1 MTVLVTGG
9 AGYIGSHA
17 ALALLDAG
25 RKVVVL
31 DNLSQG
37 HRWAVPAGA
46 AFVEGDC
53 GDYELVRK
61 LVADHDVKAIMHF
74 AGSIIVP
81 ESVVYP
87 LDYYYNN
94 TVNSRALA
102 QAAVDAGIRYFIFS
116 STAGVYGEPA
126 KTPILED
133 FPSKPIS
140 PYGTSKMMTEKML
153 ADASVAHD
161 MNYVALRYFNVAGAD
176 PEGRAGQTSRKA
188 THLIK
193 IASQAA
199 TGVRS
204 HLEIYGEDYETPDG
218 TCIRDY
224 IHVSDLA
231 NAHVLALE
239 YLENGGES
247 DVMNCGY
254 GRGFSVK
261 EVISAVKE
269 VSGVDFP
276 VKLAERRPGDPAA
289 LIAGADRVREKLGWE
304 PKHDDLEMI
313 VRHALDWEESLKTRQ
328 VVDAA

>member
-37 HRWAVPAGA
+37 YRWAVPENAV
-46 AFVEGDC
+46 FVEGDC
-53 GDYELVRK
+53 GDIDLVNQIIRE
-61 LVADHDVKAIMHF
+61 HGITAIMHF

-81 ESVVYP
+81 ESVMYP

-102 QAAVDAGIRYFIFS
+102 QAAVDSGVKHFIFS
-116 STAGVYGEPA
+116 STAGVYGEPE

-153 ADASVAHD
+153 QDSTVAYD
-161 MNYVALRYFNVAGAD
+161 LNYVALRYFNVAGAD
-176 PEGRAGQTSRKA
+176 PSGRAGQTSRKA

-199 TGVRS
+199 SGSRS
-204 HLEIYGEDYETPDG
+204 HLDVFGDDYPTHDG

-231 NAHVLALE
+231 DAHVLALK
-239 YLENGGES
+239 YLEDGGES

-254 GRGFSVK
+254 GSGFSVY
-261 EVISAVKE
+261 EVINAVKR
-269 VSGVDFP
+269 VSGADFP

-289 LIAGADRVREKLGWE
+289 LIAGADRIRAKLGWS
-304 PKHDDLEMI
+304 PKYDNLDVI
-313 VRHALDWEESLKTRQ
+313 VEHALAWEESLKLRETT
-328 VVDAA
+328 AA

>member
-17 ALALLDAG
+17 ALALLDGG
-25 RKVVVL
+25 RNVVVL

-37 HRWAVPAGA
+37 YRWAVPTGA

-53 GDYELVRK
+53 GDYDLVRR
-61 LVADHDVKAIMHF
+61 VISEHDVTAIMHF

-81 ESVVYP
+81 ESVIYP
-87 LDYYYNN
+87 LEYYYNN

-102 QAAVDAGIRYFIFS
+102 QAAVDSGIEHFIFS
-116 STAGVYGEPA
+116 STAGVYGEP
-126 KTPILED
+126 KSTPILED
-133 FPSKPIS
+133 FSLKPIS

-153 ADASVAHD
+153 ADAAIAHD
-161 MNYVALRYFNVAGAD
+161 LRYVALRYFNVAGAD
-176 PEGRAGQTSRKA
+176 PKGRSGQTSRKA

-193 IASQAA
+193 IASQTA
-199 TGVRS
+199 TGARPQMA
-204 HLEIYGEDYETPDG
+204 IYGEDYDTPDG

-231 NAHVLALE
+231 KAHVLALE
-239 YLENGGES
+239 YLEDGGES

-261 EVISAVKE
+261 EVIGAVKR
-269 VSGVDFP
+269 VSGIDFAGER
-276 VKLAERRPGDPAA
+276 AERRPGDPAA
-289 LIAGADRVREKLGWE
+289 LIAAADRVREKLGWTPE
-304 PKHDDLEMI
+304 YDDLDAI

-328 VVDAA
+328 VDAA

>member
-17 ALALLDAG
+17 ALALLDGG
-25 RKVVVL
+25 RNVVVL

-37 HRWAVPAGA
+37 HRWAVPTGA

-53 GDYELVRK
+53 GDYDLVRR
-61 LVADHDVKAIMHF
+61 LIAEHDVTAIMHF

-81 ESVVYP
+81 DSVIYP
-87 LDYYYNN
+87 LEYYYNN

-102 QAAVDAGIRYFIFS
+102 QAAVDSGIKHFIFS
-116 STAGVYGEPA
+116 STAGVYGEPIS
-126 KTPILED
+126 TPIDED
-133 FPSKPIS
+133 FALKPIS

-153 ADASVAHD
+153 ADAAVAHD
-161 MNYVALRYFNVAGAD
+161 LCYVALRYFNVAGAD
-176 PEGRAGQTSRKA
+176 PKGRSGQTSRKA

-193 IASQAA
+193 IASQTA
-199 TGVRS
+199 TGARPQMA
-204 HLEIYGEDYETPDG
+204 IYGEDYETPDG

-239 YLENGGES
+239 YLERGGES

-254 GRGFSVK
+254 GRGFSVR
-261 EVISAVKE
+261 EVIGAVKK
-269 VSGVDFP
+269 VSGVDFD
-276 VKLAERRPGDPAA
+276 VDLAERRPGDPAA
-289 LIAGADRVREKLGWE
+289 LVAGADRIREKLGWVPE
-304 PKHDDLEMI
+304 HDDLEAI
-313 VRHALDWEESLKTRQ
+313 VRHALDWEESLKSRE
-328 VVDAA
+328 VSAA

>member
-17 ALALLDAG
+17 ALALLDGG
-25 RKVVVL
+25 RDVVVL

-37 HRWAVPAGA
+37 HRWAVPTGA

-53 GDYELVRK
+53 GDEDLVRR
-61 LVADHDVKAIMHF
+61 VIAEHDVTAIMHF

-81 ESVVYP
+81 DSVIYP
-87 LDYYYNN
+87 LEYYRNN
-94 TVNSRALA
+94 TVNSRALL
-102 QAAVDAGIRYFIFS
+102 QVAVDSGVKHFIFS
-116 STAGVYGEPA
+116 STAGVYGEPKA
-126 KTPILED
+126 TPINED
-133 FPSKPIS
+133 FALKPIS

-153 ADASVAHD
+153 ADAAIVHD
-161 MNYVALRYFNVAGAD
+161 LRYVALRYFNVAGAD
-176 PEGRAGQTSRKA
+176 PKGRSGQTSRKA

-199 TGVRS
+199 TGTRPQMA
-204 HLEIYGEDYETPDG
+204 IYGEDYETPDG

-239 YLENGGES
+239 YLERGGES

-254 GRGFSVK
+254 GRGFSVR
-261 EVISAVKE
+261 EVIGAVKK
-269 VSGVDFP
+269 VSGVDFE
-276 VKLAERRPGDPAA
+276 VELADRRPGDPAA
-289 LIAGADRVREKLGWE
+289 LIAAADRIRQKLGWT
-304 PKHDDLEMI
+304 PVHDDLDAI
-313 VRHALDWEESLKTRQ
+313 VRHALDWEQSLKSRE
-328 VVDAA
+328 VSAA

>member
-37 HRWAVPAGA
+37 YRWAVPAGA

-53 GDYELVRK
+53 GDIELVSR
-61 LVADHDVKAIMHF
+61 VIREHDVTAIMHF

-102 QAAVDAGIRYFIFS
+102 QAAVDNKVKHFIFS
-116 STAGVYGEPA
+116 STAGVYGEPE

-153 ADASVAHD
+153 QDASVAHD
-161 MNYVALRYFNVAGAD
+161 MNFVALRYFNVAGAD
-176 PEGRAGQTSRKA
+176 PKGRAGQTSRKA

-199 TGVRS
+199 SGVRS
-204 HLEIYGEDYETPDG
+204 HLDVYGDDYPTQDG

-254 GRGFSVK
+254 GRGFSVY
-261 EVISAVKE
+261 EVIDAVKR
-269 VSGVDFP
+269 VSGNDFT
-276 VKLAERRPGDPAA
+276 VNLAERRAGDPAA
-289 LIAGADRVREKLGWE
+289 LIAGADRISQKLQWTPE
-304 PKHDDLEMI
+304 YNDLDTI
-313 VRHALDWEESLKTRQ
+313 VSHALAWEESLKQRQ
-328 VVDAA
+328 ADAA

>member
-17 ALALLDAG
+17 ALALLDGG
-25 RKVVVL
+25 RSVVVL

-37 HRWAVPAGA
+37 YRWAVPTGA

-53 GDYELVRK
+53 GDYDLVCR
-61 LVADHDVKAIMHF
+61 VISEHDVTAIMHF

-81 ESVVYP
+81 ESVIYP
-87 LDYYYNN
+87 LEYYYNN

-102 QAAVDAGIRYFIFS
+102 QAAVDSGIEHFIFS
-116 STAGVYGEPA
+116 STAGVYGEP
-126 KTPILED
+126 KSTPILED
-133 FPSKPIS
+133 FSLKPIS

-153 ADASVAHD
+153 ADAAIAHD
-161 MNYVALRYFNVAGAD
+161 LRYVALRYFNVAGAD
-176 PEGRAGQTSRKA
+176 PKGRSGQTSRKA

-193 IASQAA
+193 IASQTA
-199 TGVRS
+199 TGARPQMA
-204 HLEIYGEDYETPDG
+204 IYGEDYDTPDG

-231 NAHVLALE
+231 KAHVLALE
-239 YLENGGES
+239 YLEDGGES

-261 EVISAVKE
+261 EVIGAVKR
-269 VSGVDFP
+269 VSGIDFA
-276 VKLAERRPGDPAA
+276 VERAERRPGDPAA
-289 LIAGADRVREKLGWE
+289 LIAAADRVREKLGWMPE
-304 PKHDDLEMI
+304 YDDLDAI

-328 VVDAA
+328 VDAA

>member
-17 ALALLDAG
+17 ALALLDGG
-25 RKVVVL
+25 RDVVVL

-37 HRWAVPAGA
+37 HRWAVPTGA

-53 GDYELVRK
+53 GDEDLVRR
-61 LVADHDVKAIMHF
+61 VIDEHNVTAIMHF

-81 ESVVYP
+81 DSVIYP
-87 LDYYYNN
+87 LEYYRNN
-94 TVNSRALA
+94 TVNSRALL
-102 QAAVDAGIRYFIFS
+102 QVAVDSGVKHFIFS
-116 STAGVYGEPA
+116 STAGVYGEPKA
-126 KTPILED
+126 TPINED
-133 FPSKPIS
+133 FALKPIS

-153 ADASVAHD
+153 ADAAIAHD
-161 MNYVALRYFNVAGAD
+161 LRYVALRYFNVAGAD
-176 PEGRAGQTSRKA
+176 PKGRSGQTSRKA

-199 TGVRS
+199 TGTRPQMA
-204 HLEIYGEDYETPDG
+204 IYGEDYETPDG

-239 YLENGGES
+239 YLERGGES

-254 GRGFSVK
+254 GRGFSVR
-261 EVISAVKE
+261 EVIGAVKK
-269 VSGVDFP
+269 VSGVDFE
-276 VKLAERRPGDPAA
+276 VELADRRPGDPAA
-289 LIAGADRVREKLGWE
+289 LIAAADRIRQKLGWT
-304 PKHDDLEMI
+304 PVHDDLEDI
-313 VRHALDWEESLKTRQ
+313 VRHALDWEHSLKTRE
-328 VVDAA
+328 VNAA

>member
-17 ALALLDAG
+17 ALALLDGG
-25 RKVVVL
+25 RNVVVL

-53 GDYELVRK
+53 GDYDLVRR
-61 LVADHDVKAIMHF
+61 VIAEHEVTAIMHF

-81 ESVVYP
+81 DSVIYP
-87 LDYYYNN
+87 LEYYYNN

-102 QAAVDAGIRYFIFS
+102 QAAVDSGIRHFIFS
-116 STAGVYGEPA
+116 STAGVYGEPET
-126 KTPILED
+126 TPILED
-133 FPSKPIS
+133 FALKPIS

-153 ADASVAHD
+153 ADAAIAHD
-161 MNYVALRYFNVAGAD
+161 LRYVALRYFNVAGAD
-176 PEGRAGQTSRKA
+176 PAGRSGQTSRKA

-199 TGVRS
+199 TGVRPKMA
-204 HLEIYGEDYETPDG
+204 IYGEDYETPDG

-224 IHVSDLA
+224 IHVTDLA

-239 YLENGGES
+239 YLEKGGES

-254 GRGFSVK
+254 GRGFSVR
-261 EVISAVKE
+261 EVIDAVKQ
-269 VSGVDFP
+269 VSGVDFT
-276 VKLAERRPGDPAA
+276 VDLAERRAGDPAA
-289 LIAGADRVREKLGWE
+289 LIAGADRIRQKLGWK
-304 PKHDDLEMI
+304 PVHDDLTAI
-313 VRHALDWEESLKTRQ
+313 VRHALDWEESLKGRE
-328 VVDAA
+328 VSAA

>member
-25 RKVVVL
+25 RKVVIL
-31 DNLSQG
+31 DNLTQG

-53 GDYELVRK
+53 GDIDLVSRII
-61 LVADHDVKAIMHF
+61 AEHDVTAIMHF

-102 QAAVDAGIRYFIFS
+102 QAAVDNNVRHFIFS

-153 ADASVAHD
+153 QDASVAYD
-161 MNYVALRYFNVAGAD
+161 FRFVALRYFNVAGAD
-176 PEGRAGQTSRKA
+176 PQGRAGQTSRKA

-199 TGVRS
+199 SGVRS
-204 HLEIYGEDYETPDG
+204 HLDVYGDDYPTNDG
-218 TCIRDY
+218 TCVRDY

-239 YLENGGES
+239 YLEKGGES

-254 GRGFSVK
+254 GRGFSVY
-261 EVISAVKE
+261 EVIDAVKR
-269 VSGVDFP
+269 VSGRDFT
-276 VKLAERRPGDPAA
+276 VNLAERRAGDPAA
-289 LIAGADRVREKLGWE
+289 LIAGADRIRQRLHWE
-304 PKHDDLEMI
+304 PKYDDLDTI
-313 VRHALDWEESLKTRQ
+313 VTHALAWEESLKQRQ
-328 VVDAA
+328 ASAA

>member
-17 ALALLDAG
+17 ALALLDGG
-25 RKVVVL
+25 RDVVVL

-37 HRWAVPAGA
+37 HRWAVPTGA

-53 GDYELVRK
+53 GDEDLVRR
-61 LVADHDVKAIMHF
+61 VIAEHDVTAIMHF

-81 ESVVYP
+81 DSVIYP
-87 LDYYYNN
+87 LEYYRNN
-94 TVNSRALA
+94 TVNSRALL
-102 QAAVDAGIRYFIFS
+102 QVAVDSGVKHFIFS
-116 STAGVYGEPA
+116 STAGVYGEPKA
-126 KTPILED
+126 TPINED
-133 FPSKPIS
+133 FALKPIS

-153 ADASVAHD
+153 ADAAIAHD
-161 MNYVALRYFNVAGAD
+161 LRYVALRYFNVAGAD
-176 PEGRAGQTSRKA
+176 PKGRSGQTSRKA

-199 TGVRS
+199 TGTRPQMA
-204 HLEIYGEDYETPDG
+204 IYGEDYETPDG

-239 YLENGGES
+239 YLERGGES

-254 GRGFSVK
+254 GRGFSVR
-261 EVISAVKE
+261 EVIGAVKK
-269 VSGVDFP
+269 VSGVDFE
-276 VKLAERRPGDPAA
+276 VELADRRPGDPAA
-289 LIAGADRVREKLGWE
+289 LIAAADRIRQKLGWT
-304 PKHDDLEMI
+304 PVHDDLDAI
-313 VRHALDWEESLKTRQ
+313 VRHALDWEQSLKSRE
-328 VVDAA
+328 VNAA

>member
-17 ALALLDAG
+17 ALALLDGG
-25 RKVVVL
+25 RDVVVL

-37 HRWAVPAGA
+37 HRWAVPTGA

-53 GDYELVRK
+53 GDEDLVRR
-61 LVADHDVKAIMHF
+61 VIAEHDVTAIMHF

-81 ESVVYP
+81 DSVIYP
-87 LDYYYNN
+87 LEYYRNN
-94 TVNSRALA
+94 TVNSRALL
-102 QAAVDAGIRYFIFS
+102 QVAVDNGVKHFIFS
-116 STAGVYGEPA
+116 STAGVYGEPKA
-126 KTPILED
+126 TPINED
-133 FPSKPIS
+133 FALKPIS

-153 ADASVAHD
+153 ADAAIAHD
-161 MNYVALRYFNVAGAD
+161 LRYVALRYFNVAGAD
-176 PEGRAGQTSRKA
+176 PKGRSGQTSRKA

-199 TGVRS
+199 TGTRPQMA
-204 HLEIYGEDYETPDG
+204 IYGEDYETPDG

-239 YLENGGES
+239 YLERGGES

-254 GRGFSVK
+254 GRGFSVR
-261 EVISAVKE
+261 EVIGAVKK
-269 VSGVDFP
+269 VSGVDFE
-276 VKLAERRPGDPAA
+276 VELADRRPGDPAA
-289 LIAGADRVREKLGWE
+289 LIAAADRIRQKLGWT
-304 PKHDDLEMI
+304 PVHDDLEDI
-313 VRHALDWEESLKTRQ
+313 VRHALDWEQSLKSRE
-328 VVDAA
+328 VSAA

>member
-17 ALALLDAG
+17 ALALMDAG
-25 RKVVVL
+25 RKVVIL

-53 GDYELVRK
+53 GDLDLVSRIIRE
-61 LVADHDVKAIMHF
+61 HDVTAIMHF

-102 QAAVDAGIRYFIFS
+102 QAAVDNNVRHFIFS

-153 ADASVAHD
+153 QDAAVAYD
-161 MNYVALRYFNVAGAD
+161 LRFVALRYFNVAGAD
-176 PEGRAGQTSRKA
+176 PQGRAGQTSRKA

-199 TGVRS
+199 SGVRS
-204 HLEIYGEDYETPDG
+204 HLDVYGDDYPTEDG
-218 TCIRDY
+218 TCVRDY

-239 YLENGGES
+239 YLEKGGES

-254 GRGFSVK
+254 GRGFSVY
-261 EVISAVKE
+261 EVIDAVKR
-269 VSGVDFP
+269 VSGNDFT
-276 VKLAERRPGDPAA
+276 VNLAERRAGDPAA
-289 LIAGADRVREKLGWE
+289 LIAGADRIREKLGWE
-304 PKHDDLEMI
+304 PKYDDLDTI
-313 VRHALDWEESLKTRQ
+313 VTHALAWEESLKQRQ
-328 VVDAA
+328 ANAA

>member
-9 AGYIGSHA
+9 AGYIGSHS
-17 ALALLDAG
+17 ALALLDTG
-25 RKVVVL
+25 RDVVIL

-37 HRWAVPAGA
+37 HRWSVPVGA

-53 GDYELVRK
+53 GDYDLVMK
-61 LVADHDVKAIMHF
+61 IIHDHDVTAILHF

-102 QAAVDAGIRYFIFS
+102 QAAVDSGIKHFIFS
-116 STAGVYGEPA
+116 STAGVYGEPE

-153 ADASVAHD
+153 QDASVAHD
-161 MNYVALRYFNVAGAD
+161 LNYIALRYFNVAGAD
-176 PEGRAGQTSRKA
+176 PQGRSGQTSRKA

-199 TGVRS
+199 TGGRG
-204 HLEIYGEDYETPDG
+204 HLEIYGEDYPTPDG
-218 TCIRDY
+218 TCVRDY

-231 NAHVLALE
+231 NAHLLALE
-239 YLENGGES
+239 YLEKGGES
-247 DVMNCGY
+247 DVINCGY
-254 GRGFSVK
+254 GRGFSVR
-261 EVISAVKE
+261 EVIDAVKR
-269 VSGVDFP
+269 VSGIDFP

-289 LIAGADRVREKLGWE
+289 LIAGADRIRAKLAWK
-304 PKHDDLEMI
+304 PQYDDLDTI

-328 VVDAA
+328 VDAA

>member
-17 ALALLDAG
+17 ALALLDGG
-25 RKVVVL
+25 RDVVVL

-37 HRWAVPAGA
+37 YRWAVPTGA

-53 GDYELVRK
+53 GDYDLVRR
-61 LVADHDVKAIMHF
+61 VISEHDVTAIMHF

-81 ESVVYP
+81 ESVIYP
-87 LDYYYNN
+87 LEYYYNN

-102 QAAVDAGIRYFIFS
+102 QVAVDSGIEHFIFS
-116 STAGVYGEPA
+116 STAGVYGEP
-126 KTPILED
+126 KSTPILED
-133 FPSKPIS
+133 FSLKPIS

-153 ADASVAHD
+153 ADAANAHD
-161 MNYVALRYFNVAGAD
+161 LRYVALRYFNVAGAD
-176 PEGRAGQTSRKA
+176 PKGRSGQTSRKA

-193 IASQAA
+193 IASQTA
-199 TGVRS
+199 TGARPQMA
-204 HLEIYGEDYETPDG
+204 IYGEDYETPDG

-231 NAHVLALE
+231 KAHVLALE

-261 EVISAVKE
+261 EVIGAVKR
-269 VSGVDFP
+269 VSGVDFA
-276 VKLAERRPGDPAA
+276 VDRAERRPGDPAA
-289 LIAGADRVREKLGWE
+289 LIAAADRVREKLGWTPE
-304 PKHDDLEMI
+304 YDDLEAI
-313 VRHALDWEESLKTRQ
+313 VRHALDWEESLKARQ
-328 VVDAA
+328 VDAA

>member
-17 ALALLDAG
+17 ALALLDGG
-25 RKVVVL
+25 RSVVVL

-37 HRWAVPAGA
+37 YRWAVPTGA

-53 GDYELVRK
+53 GDYDLVSR
-61 LVADHDVKAIMHF
+61 VISEHDVTAIMHF

-81 ESVVYP
+81 ESVIYP
-87 LDYYYNN
+87 LEYYYNN

-102 QAAVDAGIRYFIFS
+102 QAAVDSGIEHFIFS
-116 STAGVYGEPA
+116 STAGVYGEP
-126 KTPILED
+126 KSTPILED
-133 FPSKPIS
+133 FSLKPIS

-153 ADASVAHD
+153 ADAAIAHD
-161 MNYVALRYFNVAGAD
+161 LRYVALRYFNVAGAD
-176 PEGRAGQTSRKA
+176 PKGRSGQTSRKA

-193 IASQAA
+193 IASQTA
-199 TGVRS
+199 TGARPQMA
-204 HLEIYGEDYETPDG
+204 IYGEDYDTPDG

-231 NAHVLALE
+231 KAHVLALE
-239 YLENGGES
+239 YLEDGGES

-261 EVISAVKE
+261 EVIGAVKR
-269 VSGVDFP
+269 VSGIDFA
-276 VKLAERRPGDPAA
+276 VERAERRPGDPAA
-289 LIAGADRVREKLGWE
+289 LIAAADRVREKLGWMPE
-304 PKHDDLEMI
+304 YDDLDAI

-328 VVDAA
+328 VDAA

>member
-1 MTVLVTGG
+1 
-9 AGYIGSHA
+9 
-17 ALALLDAG
+17 
-25 RKVVVL
+25 
-31 DNLSQG
+31 
-37 HRWAVPAGA
+37 
-46 AFVEGDC
+46 
-53 GDYELVRK
+53 
-61 LVADHDVKAIMHF
+61 
-74 AGSIIVP
+74 
-81 ESVVYP
+81 
-87 LDYYYNN
+87 
-94 TVNSRALA
+94 
-102 QAAVDAGIRYFIFS
+102 
-116 STAGVYGEPA
+116 
-126 KTPILED
+126 
-133 FPSKPIS
+133 
-140 PYGTSKMMTEKML
+140 
-153 ADASVAHD
+153 
-161 MNYVALRYFNVAGAD
+161 NYVALRYFNVAGAD
-176 PEGRAGQTSRKA
+176 PKGRAGQTSRKA

-289 LIAGADRVREKLGWE
+289 LIAGADRVREKLGWV

-313 VRHALDWEESLKTRQ
+313 VRHALDWEESLKNRQ

>member
-17 ALALLDAG
+17 ALALLDGG
-25 RKVVVL
+25 RNVVVL

-37 HRWAVPAGA
+37 YRWSVPTGA

-53 GDYELVRK
+53 GDYDLVRR
-61 LVADHDVKAIMHF
+61 VISEHDVTAIMHF

-81 ESVVYP
+81 ESVIYP
-87 LDYYYNN
+87 LEYYYNN

-102 QAAVDAGIRYFIFS
+102 QAAVDSGIEHFIFS
-116 STAGVYGEPA
+116 STAGVYGEP
-126 KTPILED
+126 KSTPILED
-133 FPSKPIS
+133 FSLKPIS

-153 ADASVAHD
+153 ADAAIAHD
-161 MNYVALRYFNVAGAD
+161 IRYVALRYFNVAGAD
-176 PEGRAGQTSRKA
+176 PKGRSGQTSRKA

-193 IASQAA
+193 IASQTA
-199 TGVRS
+199 TGARPQMA
-204 HLEIYGEDYETPDG
+204 IYGEDYDTPDG

-231 NAHVLALE
+231 KAHVLALE
-239 YLENGGES
+239 YLEDGGES

-261 EVISAVKE
+261 EVIGAVKRI
-269 VSGVDFP
+269 SGIDFA
-276 VKLAERRPGDPAA
+276 VERAERRPGDPAA
-289 LIAGADRVREKLGWE
+289 LIAAADRVREKLGWMPE
-304 PKHDDLEMI
+304 YDDLDAI

-328 VVDAA
+328 VDAA

>member
-25 RKVVVL
+25 RKVVIL

-53 GDYELVRK
+53 GDLDLVSR
-61 LVADHDVKAIMHF
+61 VIREHGVTAIMHF

-102 QAAVDAGIRYFIFS
+102 QAAVDNNVRHFIFS

-153 ADASVAHD
+153 QDAAVAYD
-161 MNYVALRYFNVAGAD
+161 FRFVALRYFNVAGAD
-176 PEGRAGQTSRKA
+176 PQGRAGQTSRKA

-199 TGVRS
+199 SGVRS
-204 HLEIYGEDYETPDG
+204 HLDVYGDDYPTEDG
-218 TCIRDY
+218 TCVRDY

-239 YLENGGES
+239 YLEKGGES

-254 GRGFSVK
+254 GRGFSVY
-261 EVISAVKE
+261 EVIDAVKR
-269 VSGVDFP
+269 VSGSDFT
-276 VKLAERRPGDPAA
+276 VNLAERRAGDPAA
-289 LIAGADRVREKLGWE
+289 LIAGADRIREKLGWE
-304 PKHDDLEMI
+304 PKYDDLDTI
-313 VRHALDWEESLKTRQ
+313 VTHALAWEESLKQRQ
-328 VVDAA
+328 ANAA

>member
-17 ALALLDAG
+17 ALALLDGG
-25 RKVVVL
+25 RDVVVL

-37 HRWAVPAGA
+37 HRWAVPTGA

-53 GDYELVRK
+53 GDEDLVRR
-61 LVADHDVKAIMHF
+61 VIDEHNVTAIMHF

-81 ESVVYP
+81 DSVIYP
-87 LDYYYNN
+87 LEYYRNN
-94 TVNSRALA
+94 TVNSRALL
-102 QAAVDAGIRYFIFS
+102 QVAVDSGVKHFIFS
-116 STAGVYGEPA
+116 STAGVYGEPKA
-126 KTPILED
+126 TPINED
-133 FPSKPIS
+133 FALKPIS

-153 ADASVAHD
+153 ADAAIAHD
-161 MNYVALRYFNVAGAD
+161 LRYVALRYFNVAGAD
-176 PEGRAGQTSRKA
+176 PKGRSGQTSRKA

-199 TGVRS
+199 TGTRPQMA
-204 HLEIYGEDYETPDG
+204 IYGEDYETPDG

-239 YLENGGES
+239 YLERGGES

-254 GRGFSVK
+254 GRGFSVR
-261 EVISAVKE
+261 EVIGAVKK
-269 VSGVDFP
+269 VSGVDFE
-276 VKLAERRPGDPAA
+276 VELADRRPGDPAA
-289 LIAGADRVREKLGWE
+289 LIAAADRIRQKLGWT
-304 PKHDDLEMI
+304 PVHDDLEDI
-313 VRHALDWEESLKTRQ
+313 VRHALDWEQSLKTRE
-328 VVDAA
+328 VNAA